1 MRKTLLTLTLSI
13 AFTLT
18 SKAGV
23 WEKTCSNCHGVVAPK
38 KEELLRKYS
47 TPDEMLEK
55 AMELS
60 KKGVMPSDLDFE
72 SGINELFLKG
82 ASAKVES
89 PQNEIEWAKSK
100 FQPLPSLPPIPADNP
115 QTKVKVALGKMLY
128 FDPRLSKSKLISCNT
143 CHNLSIG
150 GDDNQRTSIGHKWQH
165 GPRNAPTVLNAAFL
179 KVQFWDG
186 RAPTLEEQ
194 AKGPLTAPVEM
205 AASPEIDIR
214 RVKSIPEYVK
224 LFRAAFPGESDP
236 VTFDNIAKAIAAYER
251 TLITPNSPFDRYL
264 NGDES
269 ALTEDQKEG
278 MVLFVKTGCIAC
290 HNGPVLSDGNYYK
303 FQWNNDQGRYK
314 VTQNPE
320 DMFKFRTPQLRNV
333 ALTAPYF
340 HDGTVDKLEDAIK
353 IMAEK
358 MLNKKL
364 NDAQVWKIKAFLES
378 LTGDVPVEARVLPV
392 LPEEQ

>member
-1 MRKTLLTLTLSI
+1 MRRKLLAITLSI
-13 AFTLT
+13 LPLIS

-23 WEKTCSNCHGVVAPK
+23 WERSCSNCHGVIAPK
-38 KEELLRKYS
+38 REELLSKFK
-47 TPDEMLEK
+47 TPEEMLQR
-55 AMELS
+55 ARELTQ
-60 KKGVMPSDLDFE
+60 KGIMPSDLDFE
-72 SGINELFLKG
+72 SGVNELFLKG
-82 ASAKVES
+82 VQREKPES
-89 PQNEIEWAKSK
+89 DVEWAKSK

-143 CHNLSIG
+143 CHNLSLG
-150 GDDNQRTSIGHKWQH
+150 GDDNQRTSIGHRWQH

-205 AASPEIDIR
+205 AGSPDIDVNRI
-214 RVKSIPEYVK
+214 KSIPEYVK
-224 LFRAAFPGESDP
+224 LFRVAFPGEKDP
-236 VTFDNIAKAIAAYER
+236 VNFENIAKAIAAYER

-269 ALTEDQKEG
+269 ALTQDQKDG
-278 MVLFVKTGCIAC
+278 MVLFVKVGCISC
-290 HNGPVLSDGNYYK
+290 HNGPVLSDGNFHK
-303 FQWNNDQGRYK
+303 FEWNNDKGRYK
-314 VTQNPE
+314 VTQNPS
-320 DMFKFRTPQLRNV
+320 DMYMFRTPQLRNV

-340 HDGTVDKLEDAIK
+340 HDGSVDKLEDAIK

-358 MLNKKL
+358 MLNRKL
-364 NDAQVWKIKAFLES
+364 KDVEIWKIKAFLES
-378 LTGDVPVEARVLPV
+378 LTGDVPIEARVLPV
-392 LPEEQ
+392 LPAER